1 MARARHHRSLTY
13 ALDAQRRLVIT
24 DGGARRPGLS
34 PVQVLAGRVTTDA
47 GNRIVYELERPVDG
61 VPSRVVFEGA
71 WRLTPQQTVEFTGR
85 RTDGPRGAFTL
96 FGSVSRAEANALA
109 VSVAGRGASGATLT
123 ISGRWRVDAQ
133 NRLTFLVDRG
143 GRTDRLTLRG
153 GWHVGPDHELAY
165 QYRQALEGR
174 RRISLRTVRFAGAW
188 SLGRVGRLRYSLEGS
203 DDAALELRG
212 SLAPAR
218 MEASERAVGFRL
230 GGAVSRSPGQPPRLS
245 LTGQWRVQPDRSI
258 AFEIPSAGG
267 RRGTLRFAA
276 AAATRAGQRLEVDLA
291 VPRGE
296 RVGVAVRFTKRAFRN
311 GRLFLQ
317 ASRAGR
323 DTAAL
328 GGVQVDF

>member
-1 MARARHHRSLTY
+1 M
-13 ALDAQRRLVIT
+13 
-24 DGGARRPGLS
+24 LS
-34 PVQVLAGRVTTDA
+34 
-47 GNRIVYELERPVDG
+47 
-61 VPSRVVFEGA
+61 
-71 WRLTPQQTVEFTGR
+71 
-85 RTDGPRGAFTL
+85 
-96 FGSVSRAEANALA
+96 GSVPRAESRALA
-109 VSVAGRGASGATLT
+109 VSVAGRGTSGATLT
-123 ISGRWRVDAQ
+123 LSGQWRVDAR

-153 GWHVGPDHELAY
+153 GWHVGPDHALAY

-174 RRISLRTVRFAGAW
+174 RGISVRTVRFAGAW

-218 MEASERAVGFRL
+218 MDASERAVGFRL
-230 GGAVSRSPGQPPRLS
+230 GGAVSRSPGQPPRLM

-258 AFEIPSAGG
+258 TFEIPAAGG

-276 AAATRAGQRLEVDLA
+276 AAVTRAGQRLEVDRA
-291 VPRGE
+291 APRGE
-296 RVGVAVRFTKRAFRN
+296 RIGVAVRFTTRAFRD
-311 GRLFLQ
+311 GRFFLQ

-323 DTAAL
+323 DTAVL